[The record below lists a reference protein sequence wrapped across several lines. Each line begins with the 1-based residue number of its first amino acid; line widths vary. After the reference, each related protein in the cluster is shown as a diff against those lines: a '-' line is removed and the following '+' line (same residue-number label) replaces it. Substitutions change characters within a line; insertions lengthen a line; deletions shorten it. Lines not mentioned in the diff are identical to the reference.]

1 MKLLMLNIEYEE
13 EEEEV
18 EGKKIVRFVF
28 LVYVLKKIIM
38 RVNYLD
44 D

>member
-18 EGKKIVRFVF
+18 EGKKIVCFVF